1 MRLSKLSTLT
11 PGDFATVVR
20 QARALGTS
28 YDAEQ
33 GETYLRICWWLA
45 FDPFPSSLQGLSSPQ
60 ALILSLGLRLTDL
73 TMS

>member
-20 QARALGTS
+20 QARALGTR

-33 GETYLRICWWLA
+33 L
-45 FDPFPSSLQGLSSPQ
+45 LS
-60 ALILSLGLRLTDL
+60 ALEAECRAKANEGKQVTGFHS
-73 TMS
+73 